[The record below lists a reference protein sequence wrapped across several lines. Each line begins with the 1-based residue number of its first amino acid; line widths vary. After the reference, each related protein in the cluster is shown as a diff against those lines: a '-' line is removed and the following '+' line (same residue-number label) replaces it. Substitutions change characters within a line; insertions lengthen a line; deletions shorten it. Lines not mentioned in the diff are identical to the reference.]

1 MADVAD
7 ETPVDW
13 SFSSHRGEDLRGANL
28 SGADL
33 RRAILDGS
41 DLTGA
46 NLSGADL
53 RDASLLDVNLNK
65 AALDGADLRG
75 ARLLRAKLSMSNMQ
89 GARLEGADMRG
100 IRGRYA
106 IWRAADWWN
115 ARLDDG
121 LAKALSKK
129 WPRAE
134 NEISD
139 STVE

>member
-1 MADVAD
+1 
-7 ETPVDW
+7 
-13 SFSSHRGEDLRGANL
+13 
-28 SGADL
+28 
-33 RRAILDGS
+33 
-41 DLTGA
+41 
-46 NLSGADL
+46 
-53 RDASLLDVNLNK
+53 
-65 AALDGADLRG
+65 
-75 ARLLRAKLSMSNMQ
+75 MQ

-134 NEISD
+134 NEIFES
-139 STVE
+139 E

>member
-28 SGADL
+28 CGADL

-65 AALDGADLRG
+65 AALDGADLR
-75 ARLLRAKLSMSNMQ
+75 
-89 GARLEGADMRG
+89 
-100 IRGRYA
+100 
-106 IWRAADWWN
+106 
-115 ARLDDG
+115 
-121 LAKALSKK
+121 
-129 WPRAE
+129 
-134 NEISD
+134 
-139 STVE
+139 

>member
-1 MADVAD
+1 MKLLAIALPRRPAV
-7 ETPVDW
+7 
-13 SFSSHRGEDLRGANL
+13 GA
-28 SGADL
+28 
-33 RRAILDGS
+33 RRAAPEFPGAQLDH
-41 DLTGA
+41 
-46 NLSGADL
+46 
-53 RDASLLDVNLNK
+53 VF
-65 AALDGADLRG
+65 DGADLRG

-106 IWRAADWWN
+106 TWRAADWWN

-134 NEISD
+134 NEVSE